1 MLQNRAM
8 CNSSSWIKIHT
19 NNWGSFFK
27 QNKTE
32 SGPQNKVLLINIVGK
47 LKWLEESTSPRR
59 EYRKAWILMGLG
71 YAFKWCCGQYCLQN
85 RLTLKRPVPTLHK
98 SAKAFTLAKSFTVTR
113 YIGSSRMFKNTNYE
127 WSVVSFLHD
136 QTVMLLLIVFLSYI
150 MVLSFKSE
158 IQSNNLPQ
166 TQK

>member
-1 MLQNRAM
+1 
-8 CNSSSWIKIHT
+8 
-19 NNWGSFFK
+19 
-27 QNKTE
+27 
-32 SGPQNKVLLINIVGK
+32 
-47 LKWLEESTSPRR
+47 
-59 EYRKAWILMGLG
+59 
-71 YAFKWCCGQYCLQN
+71 
-85 RLTLKRPVPTLHK
+85 
-98 SAKAFTLAKSFTVTR
+98 
-113 YIGSSRMFKNTNYE
+113 MFKNTNYE